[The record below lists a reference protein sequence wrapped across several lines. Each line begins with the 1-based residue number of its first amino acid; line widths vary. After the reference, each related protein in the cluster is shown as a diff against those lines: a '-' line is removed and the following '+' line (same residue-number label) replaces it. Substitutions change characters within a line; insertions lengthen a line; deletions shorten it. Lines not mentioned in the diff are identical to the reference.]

1 MMGFF
6 RRRKANKPSA
16 GAGRA
21 KDTYVIVGLGNPGE
35 EYAATRHNMGYRALD
50 ILAESTGIEVRKSKF
65 HSVIGQG
72 RLAGKKLVLVKPE
85 TYMNKSGIAARESAM
100 YFDVP
105 SENVIIIYDDV
116 DIPLG
121 AIRIRKAG
129 GAGTHNG
136 MKSVISELGTQEFPR
151 IRIGVGAAGAD
162 EDLIERVIGKVPKEE
177 QPLLDKAAADAAAAA
192 EDIVRL
198 GIEKAMSKHNHK

>member
-1 MMGFF
+1 MSVNPMKGAAAIFIVAALCF
-6 RRRKANKPSA
+6 TGCQQIPQTEKESEEAGSVQERSA
-16 GAGRA
+16 
-21 KDTYVIVGLGNPGE
+21 
-35 EYAATRHNMGYRALD
+35 
-50 ILAESTGIEVRKSKF
+50 
-65 HSVIGQG
+65 
-72 RLAGKKLVLVKPE
+72 
-85 TYMNKSGIAARESAM
+85 
-100 YFDVP
+100 

-136 MKSVISELGTQEFPR
+136 MKSVVSELGTQEFPR
-151 IRIGVGAAGAD
+151 IRIGVGAAGSD